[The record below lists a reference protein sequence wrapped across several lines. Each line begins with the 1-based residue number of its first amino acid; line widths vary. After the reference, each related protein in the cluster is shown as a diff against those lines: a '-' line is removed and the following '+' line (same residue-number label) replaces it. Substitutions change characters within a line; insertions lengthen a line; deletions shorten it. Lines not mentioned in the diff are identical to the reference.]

1 MLDDFDSASFD
12 SRLARVREADSMAVS
27 RLGFGFREE
36 CTLPKIG
43 LAVDSL
49 KNGGENHKEHEE
61 EQVGEEALGALL
73 SGLKA
78 DVSEF
83 RQREKVLLLKTGSE
97 RADICSRLKSVFNYM
112 RELTGTLNALKVPM
126 DGVSYYLL
134 NTGYKLDGLSWREG
148 WADFRSLTEK
158 EGGGVKV
165 VTMAFE
171 LSGSGVF
178 TLEREGNESIE
189 KLDQLLF
196 DMGLKFS
203 REDFKN
209 KKGFVERATFR
220 ILNEMKAKSAW
231 RADFEKGRIL
241 VDMSNIDKI
250 GSRTAVLKPEN
261 VGSDLLNEFGM
272 LVLGRRSAFNSFV
285 EQYV

>member
-1 MLDDFDSASFD
+1 
-12 SRLARVREADSMAVS
+12 MAIS

-49 KNGGENHKEHEE
+49 KKKGGVHKKNEE
-61 EQVGEEALGALL
+61 EDPSGEEALGALL

-83 RQREKVLLLKTGSE
+83 RQKENEFLLKTGSE

-112 RELTGTLNALKVPM
+112 RELTGTLNTLKVPM
-126 DGVSYYLL
+126 DGLSYYLL

-148 WADFRSLTEK
+148 WADYRSLTEK

-178 TLEREGNESIE
+178 TLEREGSEGIE
-189 KLDQLLF
+189 KLDKLF
-196 DMGLKFS
+196 FEMGLKFS

-220 ILNEMKAKSAW
+220 VLNEIKAKSAW
-231 RADFEKGRIL
+231 RADFERGRIL
-241 VDMSNIDKI
+241 VEMSNIEKI